1 MKREEAIALMETSV
15 DVLDWNQKR
24 EIVKNDK
31 ECGGQTLLNTVID
44 QNGMCVKTIRKN
56 SRRKV

>member
-1 MKREEAIALMETSV
+1 METSV

-31 ECGGQTLLNTVID
+31 ECGSHQLLNTVID
-44 QNGMCVKTIRKN
+44 QNGMCGKAIRKN
-56 SRRKV
+56 KNKV